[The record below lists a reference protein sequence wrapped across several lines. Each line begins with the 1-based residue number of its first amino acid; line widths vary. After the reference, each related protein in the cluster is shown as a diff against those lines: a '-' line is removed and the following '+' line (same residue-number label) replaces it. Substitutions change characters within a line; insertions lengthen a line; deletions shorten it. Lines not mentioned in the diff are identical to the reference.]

1 MAIEENPAAWTANQM
16 RERSDWMVQLNT
28 ADVAEIGTAVAQ
40 SIDERRPIDQINREN
55 FNLPALGGKLSA
67 IHRELIHGR
76 GYVLLRGMPVQT
88 LNREEIIRAYAGV
101 GAWFGTAVSQNG
113 LGHLIGHVK
122 DIGNDPTDPATRI
135 YTTAY
140 RQPFH
145 TDSCDIVGLLCLQP
159 ARRGG
164 QSAIASSTAI
174 YLYMVE
180 HSPQLAA
187 QLKLPY
193 TYDRKGEV
201 PAGKQPTY
209 QMPVVHEHDGLINV
223 IYARDFIDAAIARF
237 PDQVTTTALQIEAL
251 DEFDRLAHSDEFK
264 LEMDFQQGDI
274 QLLHNH
280 QILHA
285 RTSYEDFDEPE
296 KKRHLIRLWLS
307 AHEPRTLPLAYE
319 ERYGAIVVGEV
330 RGGIRVPGVAPVTP
344 LDAVS
349 IR

>member
-1 MAIEENPAAWTANQM
+1 MATNNPAAWTATQM
-16 RERSDWMVQLNT
+16 RQRIDWMVPLDAT
-28 ADVAEIGTAVAQ
+28 DVAEICAAV
-40 SIDERRPIDQINREN
+40 NRSMEQQQAISAISRDN
-55 FNLPALGGKLSA
+55 FKLPTLGEKLAA
-67 IHRELIHGR
+67 IHREVIHGR
-76 GYVLLRGMPVQT
+76 GFVLLRGMPVST

-113 LGHLIGHVK
+113 LGHLVGHVK

-135 YTTAY
+135 YTTSY

-159 ARRGG
+159 ARSGG

-174 YLYMVE
+174 YLHMRE
-180 HSPQLAA
+180 HTPELAD
-187 QLKLPY
+187 QLKIPY

-201 PAGKQPTY
+201 PAGKQATY
-209 QMPVVHEHDGLINV
+209 PMPVVHEHNGVINV
-223 IYARDFIDAAIARF
+223 IYARDFIDAAMARF
-237 PDQVTTTALQIEAL
+237 PDQVTTTPLQIEAL

-307 AHEPRTLPLAYE
+307 AHEPRELPKAYE
-319 ERYGAIVVGEV
+319 ERYGEIVPGQI
-330 RGGIRVPGVAPVTP
+330 RGGIRVPGVEPVTP
-344 LDAVS
+344 LDAV
-349 IR
+349 

>member
-1 MAIEENPAAWTANQM
+1 MDTNDNAAAWTATQM
-16 RERSDWMVQLNT
+16 RERTEWKVSFNPQEVT
-28 ADVAEIGTAVAQ
+28 EICAAVSE
-40 SIDERRPIDQINREN
+40 SIESKRSISEISREN
-55 FNLPALGGKLSA
+55 FKLPVLGDKLIE

-76 GYVLLRGMPVQT
+76 GFVLLRGMPVQA

-113 LGHLIGHVK
+113 LGHLVGHVK
-122 DIGNDPTDPATRI
+122 DIGNDPADPATRI
-135 YTTAY
+135 YTTSY

-159 ARRGG
+159 ARSGG

-174 YLYMVE
+174 YLHMLE
-180 HSPQLAA
+180 HNPTLAA

-201 PAGKQPTY
+201 PAGKQATY
-209 QMPVVHEHDGLINV
+209 QMPVVHEHNGHISV
-223 IYARDFIDAAIARF
+223 IYARDFIDAALARF
-237 PDQVTTTALQIEAL
+237 PDQVTTTALQLEAL

-285 RTSYEDFDEPE
+285 RTSYEDFEEPE

-307 AHEPRTLPLAYE
+307 AHQPRELPSAYE
-319 ERYGAIVVGEV
+319 ERYGKIVPGQV
-330 RGGIRVPGVAPVTP
+330 RGGIRVPGVEPVTP
-344 LDAVS
+344 LDAV
-349 IR
+349 